1 MRGKGRIGGKARSD
15 VSSRNDTPPPASPS
29 KSGESNVSKT
39 ATFFLCVAA
48 IYASYISQGLLQEN
62 MSVVLSPLYYAV
74 LKLVEISF
82 HHFPSLCNR
91 LSVSQEHTDLTAKME
106 SKKK

>member
-15 VSSRNDTPPPASPS
+15 VSSGNDTPPPSSS

-62 MSVVLSPLYYAV
+62 MSVVLPPLYYAV
-74 LKLVEISF
+74 LKLLEIFSIIF
-82 HHFPSLCNR
+82 L
-91 LSVSQEHTDLTAKME
+91 LSAIGCLYHRSTQI
-106 SKKK
+106 

>member
-15 VSSRNDTPPPASPS
+15 VSSSNDTPPPSSSS

-62 MSVVLSPLYYAV
+62 MSVVLPSLYYAV
-74 LKLVEISF
+74 LKLEEISF
-82 HHFPSLCNR
+82 HHFPPVCSR

-106 SKKK
+106 STKK